1 MTEREP
7 SGPSDPQ
14 QIAAMAADAEL
25 RRAADEFVLRGCR
38 HRYPYNFSWLGVPV
52 IQFPQDLIA
61 LQQII
66 WEARP
71 DLIVETGVAHGGGSI
86 FFASMLELLG
96 GDGRVIAIDVD
107 IRPRNRRAIESHPLS
122 PRIELLEGSS
132 TDPAIVRRV
141 HDRARG
147 KRVLLVLDSNHTH
160 AYVLAELREYAPL
173 VRRGSYAVVLDTII
187 ERMTPAEIG
196 ERPWAPGNSPMS
208 AVREFL
214 AESDRFEIDSRLEDK
229 LLITVAPG
237 GYLRCIKD
245 P

>member
-66 WEARP
+66 WDARP

-96 GDGRVIAIDVD
+96 ADGRVIAIDVD

-141 HDRARG
+141 HDRARD

-160 AYVLAELREYAPL
+160 AHVLAELRAYAPL

-187 ERMTPAEIG
+187 ERMTPEEIG

-214 AESDRFEIDSRLEDK
+214 VESERFEIDRRLEDT